1 MRSLYLANVTVHVLA
16 AMLWLGGMLFLGAV
30 GAPVLRGVEP
40 PSLRAAL
47 FARLG
52 LRFRTVGWAAIGV
65 LVVTGLV
72 NLHFAGV
79 WRGGRWH
86 DPALWSSPY
95 GHTLAVK
102 LAAVLAMIAISAVH
116 DFVHGPAASRLI
128 AVHDFWLGPMASRL
142 DAGTPA
148 AVRAR
153 RRAALL
159 ARVNAIVGLVVVIA
173 AVRLARGG

>member
-116 DFVHGPAASRLI
+116 DF
-128 AVHDFWLGPMASRL
+128 WLGPMASRL

-153 RRAALL
+153 RRAVLL